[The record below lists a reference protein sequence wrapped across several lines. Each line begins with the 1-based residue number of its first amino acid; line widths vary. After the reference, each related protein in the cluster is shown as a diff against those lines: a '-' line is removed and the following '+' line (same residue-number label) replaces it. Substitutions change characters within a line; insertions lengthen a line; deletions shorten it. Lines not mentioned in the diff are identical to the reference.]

1 MTKIVVV
8 FSNHDDAVKI
18 RNLLVRQGFS
28 VVAVCTTGAQ
38 ALQAA
43 ERLNDGIIVCG
54 YKYPDMIYRQLR
66 EYLHDQF
73 EMLLVAS
80 QHLWS
85 ECSNNQIMCL
95 SMPLKVHELTNT
107 IEMME
112 NMMVRKRKQR
122 RMVPRERSEDEK
134 KLIIEAKALLM
145 ERNNMTEEDA
155 HRYIQKRS
163 MDNKVTLVDTAS
175 MILSTMRN

>member
-1 MTKIVVV
+1 MTKMVVV

-38 ALQAA
+38 AIQAA
-43 ERLNDGIIVCG
+43 ERLSDGIIVCG
-54 YKYPDMIYRQLR
+54 YKYSDMIYRQLR
-66 EYLHDQF
+66 EYLRDEF

-80 QHLWS
+80 HHLWS
-85 ECSNNQIMCL
+85 ECSTENVICL
-95 SMPLKVHELTNT
+95 GMPLKVNELTDT
-107 IEMME
+107 LEMME
-112 NMMVRKRKQR
+112 NSMARKRKQR
-122 RMVPRERSEDEK
+122 KLVPRERSEDEK
-134 KLIIEAKALLM
+134 KLILEAKALLM

-163 MDNKVTLVDTAS
+163 MDSKSNMVDMAKS
-175 MILSTMRN
+175 ILSIMRD